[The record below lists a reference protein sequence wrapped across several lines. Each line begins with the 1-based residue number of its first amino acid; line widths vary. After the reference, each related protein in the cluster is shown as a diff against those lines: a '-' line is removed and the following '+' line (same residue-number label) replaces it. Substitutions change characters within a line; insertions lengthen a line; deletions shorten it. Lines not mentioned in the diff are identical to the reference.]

1 VDSIELVIQQKEK
14 HEFGRYKTEQ
24 IFMAMSVIQSTQAN
38 LVMEVYIS
46 FTYFDFEV
54 QILHVGTWTIIREFL
69 KICLQVFSSFNPPFG
84 AIQREVK

>member
-1 VDSIELVIQQKEK
+1 
-14 HEFGRYKTEQ
+14 
-24 IFMAMSVIQSTQAN
+24 
-38 LVMEVYIS
+38 MEVYIS
-46 FTYFDFEV
+46 FTYFDLEV